1 MIFIVKKLVFIIF
14 RAVLRDGQNW
24 TEQEVKKSEPYIDIY
39 KDIKPLSLEAKRQS
53 SSPLEPKWKIEDLEE

>member
-1 MIFIVKKLVFIIF
+1 M
-14 RAVLRDGQNW
+14 RDGQNW
-24 TEQEVKKSEPYIDIY
+24 TGQEAKKSESYIDIY

>member
-24 TEQEVKKSEPYIDIY
+24 TGQEVKKSEPYIDIY
-39 KDIKPLSLEAKRQS
+39 KDIKPLSLEVKRQS
-53 SSPLEPKWKIEDLEE
+53 SPPLEPRWKIEDLEG